1 MAHAPVRSFSTLL
14 FAATALLVTSAC
26 SDDSAPEGS
35 SAEQQGPAPASEIDA
50 CGALTAQA
58 IEQLG
63 LTEGDAVEL
72 VDPKKP
78 GCEWSGVN
86 AAAGGDA
93 EVLLWVLESG
103 SHSDF
108 IGTVTISGVEV
119 SVWQIDSDDDGGR
132 YVVPCGDQ
140 ELVIS
145 YHQNHGPL
153 GAEAAL
159 ELAAADMINAYGCAA
174 VG

>member
-1 MAHAPVRSFSTLL
+1 MAHGPVRSLSTLL

-26 SDDSAPEGS
+26 SDDSASEGS
-35 SAEQQGPAPASEIDA
+35 TADQEPASASEVDA

-58 IEQLG
+58 VEQLG

-72 VDPKKP
+72 VDPEKP

-119 SVWQIDSDDDGGR
+119 SVWQIDSDDDSGR
-132 YVVPCGDQ
+132 YVVPCGDH

-159 ELAAADMINAYGCAA
+159 ELAAADLINAYGCSA